1 MEIKT
6 ENVLKEALEL
16 PAIERAGLV
25 NRLLSSL
32 DTPDKTI
39 DEVWQKEIGERIQA
53 YEAGKM
59 ETVSVEEILAK
70 YKAK

>member
-1 MEIKT
+1 METRT

-25 NRLLSSL
+25 NSLLSSL

-59 ETVSVEEILAK
+59 ETVSVEEVLAK

>member
-1 MEIKT
+1 METRT
-6 ENVLKEALEL
+6 EDVLKEALEL

-59 ETVSVEEILAK
+59 ETVSVEEVLAK

>member
-1 MEIKT
+1 METKT

-53 YEAGKM
+53 YEAGEM
-59 ETVSVEEILAK
+59 ETVSVEEVLAK

>member
-1 MEIKT
+1 METKT
-6 ENVLKEALEL
+6 QNVLKEALEL

-25 NRLLSSL
+25 NSLLSSL

-59 ETVSVEEILAK
+59 ETVSVEEVLAK